1 MSPTLKSEPP
11 HISAAAWL
19 PFWLDASID
28 QVARDGS
35 RMMLVRWLVLAL
47 GSVLVSFSIGAS
59 TGMIW
64 AVSTLVL
71 EAYCVVIKRRL
82 FDRGSARW
90 RIQYVL
96 VFGCLSL
103 TWAAIPA
110 LLWATHESALQML
123 AILVSFGQLIH
134 AQAFA
139 FRSPLMLTLT
149 AGPAA
154 AGLLIF
160 PALFGGF
167 DNLQFA
173 ALESGS
179 ALSLVYLA
187 VAVHANRVRAAE
199 LAAAQTTLER
209 AAYYDELTSLANRR
223 LFSRNLSKLITTAR
237 QQRTKFTLLV
247 LDLDQFKFVNDTFG
261 HATGDIFLAEVG
273 ARLCGAV
280 RSGDQ
285 VARIGGDEFAILLPD
300 TWEKPVIAAVCG
312 RLTAGFVDAVRINGS
327 SIMPRSSMGIAIY
340 PEDGGDQASLLHS
353 ADIALYEAKRD
364 RRDFPQ
370 DHRVRIAPI
379 CCYQSGMRR
388 ATQQPT
394 NFVSC

>member
-1 MSPTLKSEPP
+1 MSPTSKSKPP
-11 HISAAAWL
+11 HISAAAWIS
-19 PFWLDASID
+19 FRLDTSID

-59 TGMIW
+59 TGTIW
-64 AVSTLVL
+64 AVLTLVL
-71 EAYCVVIKRRL
+71 EVYCVVIKRRL
-82 FDRGSARW
+82 FNGGSPRW

-103 TWAAIPA
+103 TWAVIPL

-139 FRSPLMLTLT
+139 FRSPLMLTLA

-160 PALFGGF
+160 PAFFGSF
-167 DNLQFA
+167 ENSQLA

-187 VAVHANRVRAAE
+187 VAVRANRVRAAE

-223 LFSRNLSKLITTAR
+223 LFSKNLSKLITTAR

-247 LDLDQFKFVNDTFG
+247 LDLDQFKSVNDTFG

-300 TWEKPVIAAVCG
+300 TWEAPIIAAVCR
-312 RLTAGFVDAVRINGS
+312 RLIAGFVDAILINGS
-327 SIMPRSSMGIAIY
+327 SIIPRSSMGIAIY
-340 PEDGGDQASLLHS
+340 PEDGGDPASLLHS
-353 ADIALYEAKRD
+353 ADVALYKAKRD
-364 RRDFPQ
+364 RHDFPQ
-370 DHRVRIAPI
+370 NQRARITPI
-379 CCYQSGMRR
+379 CCYQSGMRL
-388 ATQQPT
+388 ATQLPT